1 MLKQLPQLDLTFGI
15 GDIVG
20 SIALLASAFTFYISY
35 SQAAKRDI
43 EASQSE
49 QIKTSRE
56 LWAGIIAKYEQFKED
71 KFEAELNEDI
81 ARAQSDP
88 DIGVELARTKIR
100 RKVNPM
106 FAEIDYFGYLIS
118 RGEIN
123 DKVVLGYY
131 RDQLIDIL
139 EYCMNR
145 YVDFMMKTYPVK
157 PRFEEPNERD
167 RRDRFIEQQR
177 FNAFSANTHIVELL
191 EFWKTEKFKEE
202 LAKWKVSKESSKKRN
217 SNKENK

>member
-81 ARAQSDP
+81 VGAKSDP
-88 DIGVELARTKIR
+88 DMGVELARTKIR
-100 RKVNPM
+100 RKVRPM

-131 RDQLIDIL
+131 HDPLVDTL
-139 EYCMNR
+139 EYCMIR
-145 YVDFMMKTYPVK
+145 YVGFMMKTYPVK
-157 PRFEEPNERD
+157 SRFEEPSERD
-167 RRDRFIEQQR
+167 ERDRFIEQQR
-177 FNAFSANTHIVELL
+177 FNVFSAHPYIVELL
-191 EFWKTEKFKEE
+191 EFWDTEKFKEE
-202 LAKWKVSKESSKKRN
+202 LAKWKANIEGSKKRN
-217 SNKENK
+217 SNKDNK